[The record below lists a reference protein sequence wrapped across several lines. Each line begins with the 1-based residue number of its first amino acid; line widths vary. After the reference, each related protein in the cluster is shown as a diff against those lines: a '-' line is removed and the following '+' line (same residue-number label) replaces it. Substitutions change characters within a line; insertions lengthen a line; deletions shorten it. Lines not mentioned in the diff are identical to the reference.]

1 MNIKDILKVLLLP
14 FIFLTL
20 ISCGA
25 EIIDDSLISGS
36 ISMSDEYAALKRG
49 PVFIAVSETD
59 DIELI
64 ENDPSQHI
72 AAIFEADLSR
82 GTFSIDLKDS
92 GINTGDEVFLFA
104 FADNDYSGGIPNPTT
119 GDIVGLYINSSSLS
133 TRYRVGSSV
142 SPDIILN
149 RYHYGHDTQV
159 VGLIDSNEAGDVILI
174 AYAGDFS
181 STDFSAIDVDSII
194 GYKKISKP
202 ANPVTFSLR
211 IMPYGFDTPVSGVYV
226 IALLDKNRNGIP
238 DDGDMIGFASES
250 SESSFPVAITIDEGI
265 TSCGTIKFRIPVYT
279 EPDDGQPP
287 LRIAGAFTAPEGY
300 ESSDKP
306 VFIIAAK
313 GSDPN
318 EVFENIK
325 TLNTE
330 EFAFIKVDTGATEFD
345 LNLPRNKFT
354 ADDEIF
360 LFALWDKDY
369 TGGLPNATE
378 GDMLGILQNKDNF
391 SYTVKLQEFENIL
404 TPDDSGGYNFNVD
417 GGYSFNIDRN
427 FYSHNAALRVNIW
440 KGDLSEDDFIDGAEI
455 ILIAFYETQKPFF
468 LNAQTFWNNYEIDMD
483 KIIATKRITLNR
495 DSTDPDFSISY
506 RMTLMPAIHKNI
518 PVLNGSDINI
528 NDIYVFAILDKNNNG
543 TPDTGENIGYYW
555 YSLLGSYLP
564 EKLPTPIN
572 DGLYILN
579 KSIRFSNQTY

>member
-1 MNIKDILKVLLLP
+1 MNIKNLLKALLLP
-14 FIFLTL
+14 FILLTL

-25 EIIDDSLISGS
+25 EIVDDSIISGS
-36 ISMSDEYAALKRG
+36 ISMSDEYAELKRG
-49 PVFIAVSETD
+49 PVFVAVSKTD

-64 ENDPSQHI
+64 EKDPALHI
-72 AAIFEADLSR
+72 AAIYEADPGK
-82 GTFSIDLKDS
+82 GTFRLDLKDS
-92 GINTGDEVFLFA
+92 GIGPGDEVFLFA
-104 FADNDYSGGIPNPTT
+104 FADNDYNGGIPNPTA
-119 GDIVGLYINSSSLS
+119 GDIVGLYINRESLS
-133 TRYRVGSSV
+133 TKFRVGESS
-142 SPDIILN
+142 PEIILN
-149 RYHYGHDTQV
+149 RFHYGHNTEV

-211 IMPYGFDTPVSGVYV
+211 IMPYGFNTPVSGVYV

-250 SESSFPVAITIDEGI
+250 SEASFPVAITVEEGI

-287 LRIAGAFTAPEGY
+287 LRITGSFTPPAAY
-300 ESSDKP
+300 ESSGKP

-325 TLNTE
+325 SLNTE
-330 EFAFIKVDTGATEFD
+330 EFAFIKVNEGETEFD
-345 LNLPRNKFT
+345 LNLPRNKFKSG
-354 ADDEIF
+354 DQIF

-391 SYTVKLQEFENIL
+391 SYTVNLQEFDNTL
-404 TPDDSGGYNFNVD
+404 TPDGSGGFNFNGN

-427 FYSHNAALRVNIW
+427 YYSHNAALRVRLE
-440 KGDLSEDDFIDGAEI
+440 KGALTNSEFANGTKVI
-455 ILIAFYETQKPFF
+455 ITAVYETEGV
-468 LNAQTFWNNYEIDMD
+468 NSNYKIDMN
-483 KIIATKRITLNR
+483 KVIASRNVIIQRDGEFSVYYRI
-495 DSTDPDFSISY
+495 P
-506 RMTLMPAIHKNI
+506 LMPAIHETI
-518 PVLNGSDINI
+518 PVKSGEEISINNIYIFAVLDSNGNGKPDEGEKIGFYWKRTWI
-528 NDIYVFAILDKNNNG
+528 FVWIYQ
-543 TPDTGENIGYYW
+543 PD
-555 YSLLGSYLP
+555 
-564 EKLPTPIN
+564 KLPSPIG
-572 DGLYILN
+572 DGTTIPD

>member
-1 MNIKDILKVLLLP
+1 MNTRTKLKALLLP
-14 FIFLTL
+14 FILLTL

-25 EIIDDSLISGS
+25 EIIDDSIISGS
-36 ISMSDEYAALKRG
+36 ISMSDEYAELKRG
-49 PVFIAVSETD
+49 PVFVAVSKTD

-64 ENDPSQHI
+64 EKDPAQHI
-72 AAIFEADLSR
+72 AAIYEADLTK
-82 GTFSIDLKDS
+82 GVFTLDLKSS
-92 GINTGDEVFLFA
+92 GIAPGDEVFLFA
-104 FADNDYSGGIPNPTT
+104 FADNDYNGGIPNPTV
-119 GDIVGLYINSSSLS
+119 GDIVGLYINSESLS
-133 TRYRVGSSV
+133 TKFRVGESS
-142 SPDIILN
+142 PEIILN
-149 RYHYGHDTQV
+149 RYHYGHDTRV
-159 VGLIDSNEAGDVILI
+159 VGLIDSNESGDVILI

-211 IMPYGFDTPVSGVYV
+211 IMPYGFNTPVNGVYV

-250 SESSFPVAITIDEGI
+250 SEASFPVAITVQEGI
-265 TSCGTIKFRIPVYT
+265 TSCGTIRFRIPVYT

-287 LRIAGAFTAPEGY
+287 LRITGSFNAPDGY
-300 ESSDKP
+300 VSSGKP

-325 TLNTE
+325 NLNTE
-330 EFAFIKVDTGATEFD
+330 EFEMLEVPAGLSEFAI
-345 LNLPRNKFT
+345 NLPRRKFT
-354 ADDEIF
+354 AGDEIF
-360 LFALWDKDY
+360 IFALWDKDNS
-369 TGGLPNATE
+369 GGFPNATE

-391 SYTVKLQEFENIL
+391 SYTVTLQEFDNTL
-404 TPDDSGGYNFNVD
+404 TPVGSGGYNFNGN
-417 GGYSFNIDRN
+417 GGYSFDIDRK
-427 FYSHNAALRVNIW
+427 FYSHNAALRVSIW